1 MLGSGVVS
9 VGVTSVVVSS
19 STRKGEVE
27 RVERVVVAV
36 GGVAVVLAIVVEVTV
51 LVVGVEEVVV
61 EVEEVVVEV
70 EGELVEVVFSDD
82 VGL

>member
-19 STRKGEVE
+19 STRKGVVERVE

-36 GGVAVVLAIVVEVTV
+36 GGVTVVLSMVVEVAV
-51 LVVGVEEVVV
+51 LVV
-61 EVEEVVVEV
+61 
-70 EGELVEVVFSDD
+70 
-82 VGL
+82 